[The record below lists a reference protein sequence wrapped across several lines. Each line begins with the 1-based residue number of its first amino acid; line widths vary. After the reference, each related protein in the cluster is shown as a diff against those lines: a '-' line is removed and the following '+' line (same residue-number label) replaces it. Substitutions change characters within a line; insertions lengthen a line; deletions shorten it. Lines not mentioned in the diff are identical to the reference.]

1 MKRPGRDTLLVAG
14 LLAVL
19 ALVTAL
25 AAARQTQQSTPPPL
39 ASFSNAPDGARAL
52 KLWLQDLGYTVRD
65 DSPDPF
71 AVPDTAR
78 LAFMLEPST
87 AVTASEWRVLDA
99 WVADGG
105 TLVLAG
111 DGLGMQ
117 LATEHYTI
125 TLGYLSDPAGNLTAQ
140 MPLFASPPL
149 AGAAPVQAQAFL
161 STRRT
166 DAAPLLAAPV
176 GQTAPAGPVAGP
188 VVLGFAQGRG
198 RVIVSAAPFA
208 FTNAGL
214 KLAGNPELALNLATV
229 TGLTAGVANNNGTK
243 SNGAFGADAAGGV
256 VWFDEWHHDVR
267 PGNDA
272 AGIVG
277 PEDWLRATPAGHA
290 LLFVAAMLFLALL
303 LRGARF
309 GRPVPLPR
317 DTARRAPLEY
327 ITAMANLHR
336 RAGQR
341 RAALRH
347 YHDQLKRRLGRRYR
361 LDSGL
366 RDAEYVTRLA
376 RLRPA
381 LDEAAL
387 RGLLQAL
394 SQPAVSEDT
403 LVRLAGQAADWMKEP
418 S

>member
-1 MKRPGRDTLLVAG
+1 MRRPGRDALLVAG
-14 LLAVL
+14 LLVVL

-25 AAARQTQQSTPPPL
+25 AAARQTQQATPPAL

-71 AVPDTAR
+71 AVPAAAR
-78 LAFMLEPST
+78 LAFVLEPST
-87 AVTASEWRVLDA
+87 EVTAGEWRALDD
-99 WVADGG
+99 WVTAGG

-111 DGLGMQ
+111 DGPGMQ
-117 LATEHYTI
+117 LAAEHYDL
-125 TLGYLSDPAGNLTAQ
+125 TLADLNSPADSLTAQ
-140 MPLFASPPL
+140 LPVFGSPPL
-149 AGAAPVQAQAFL
+149 MSAAPVQAQAYL
-161 STRRT
+161 MTPRT
-166 DAAPLLAAPV
+166 DVAPLLA
-176 GQTAPAGPVAGP
+176 TPAGSGARLVA
-188 VVLGFAQGRG
+188 LTFAQGHG

-214 KLAGNPELALNLATV
+214 KLAGNPALALNLATV
-229 TGLTAGVANNNGTK
+229 DGLSAGIANNNGNK
-243 SNGAFGADAAGGV
+243 ASGAFGAGAAGGV

-277 PEDWLRATPAGHA
+277 PEAWLRGTPAGHA

-309 GRPVPLPR
+309 GRPVPLAR

-327 ITAMANLHR
+327 ISAMANLHR

-361 LDSGL
+361 LDPGL
-366 RDAEYVTRLA
+366 GDPEYVARLA
-376 RLRPA
+376 ALRPG
-381 LDEAAL
+381 LDANAL

-394 SQPAVSEDT
+394 NQPRVSEDA

>member
-1 MKRPGRDTLLVAG
+1 MRRPGRDTWLVGGLLV
-14 LLAVL
+14 LL

-71 AVPDTAR
+71 AVPQAAK
-78 LAFMLEPST
+78 LAFMLEPT
-87 AVTASEWRVLDA
+87 TGVTAGEWRALDA
-99 WVADGG
+99 WVTAGG

-111 DGLGMQ
+111 DGLGMEV
-117 LATEHYTI
+117 ATQHYSI
-125 TLGYLSDPAGNLTAQ
+125 TLGFLSTPAGSLTPQ

-149 AGAAPVQAQAFL
+149 TAAAPVQAQAYL
-161 STRRT
+161 ATTRT
-166 DAAPLLAAPV
+166 DVAPLLAA
-176 GQTAPAGPVAGP
+176 TAGAAVEPVA
-188 VVLGFAQGRG
+188 LIFAQGRG

-214 KLAGNPELALNLATV
+214 KLAGNPALVLNLATV
-229 TGLTAGVANNNGTK
+229 DGLAPGAGNK
-243 SNGAFGADAAGGV
+243 SQGAFGASAGGV
-256 VWFDEWHHDVR
+256 VWFDEWHHGLR
-267 PGNDA
+267 PGSDA
-272 AGIVG
+272 AGIIG

-290 LLFVAAMLFLALL
+290 LLFVAALLFLALL

-309 GRPVPLPR
+309 GRPLPLAR
-317 DTARRAPLEY
+317 EIARRAPLEY

-347 YHDQLKRRLGRRYR
+347 YHDALKRRLGRRYR
-361 LDSGL
+361 LDPAL
-366 RDAEYVTRLA
+366 RDGEYVTRLA
-376 RLRPA
+376 GLRPG

-394 SQPAVSEDT
+394 SQTAVSEET

>member
-1 MKRPGRDTLLVAG
+1 MRRPERDVWLVVG

-19 ALVTAL
+19 AFVTAL
-25 AAARQTQQSTPPPL
+25 AAARQTQQATPPPL

-71 AVPDTAR
+71 AVPDEAS
-78 LAFMLEPST
+78 LAFMLEPT
-87 AVTASEWRVLDA
+87 TQVTSGEWRALDQ
-99 WVADGG
+99 WVEAGG

-111 DGLGMQ
+111 DGLGTA

-125 TLGYLSDPAGNLTAQ
+125 TLAYLTETAASLTAQ

-149 AGAAPVQAQAFL
+149 AGPAAVQAQAYL
-161 STRRT
+161 STGRR
-166 DAAPLLAAPV
+166 DVAPLLA
-176 GQTAPAGPVAGP
+176 TEAGPVA
-188 VVLGFAQGRG
+188 LSFAQGKG

-214 KLAGNPELALNLATV
+214 KHAGNPELVLNLASAKALTPGAKGTGAKS
-229 TGLTAGVANNNGTK
+229 TGLFGTSAN
-243 SNGAFGADAAGGV
+243 GV

-267 PGNDA
+267 PSTADA
-272 AGIVG
+272 AGIAG
-277 PEDWLRATPAGHA
+277 PEAWLRFTPAGHA
-290 LLFVAAMLFLALL
+290 LLFVAALIFLALL
-303 LRGARF
+303 LRGGRF
-309 GRPVPLPR
+309 GRPVPLAK

-347 YHDQLKRRLGRRYR
+347 YHGQLKRRLGRRYR
-361 LDSGL
+361 LDPGL

-376 RLRPA
+376 GLRPGLDADGLRA
-381 LDEAAL
+381 LLRAL
-387 RGLLQAL
+387 A
-394 SQPAVSEDT
+394 QPAVSEDA
-403 LVRLAGQAADWMKEP
+403 LVRLAGQAADWMKE
-418 S
+418 SS